1 MGERITIKQAV
12 KHVGRSERTIR
23 KWLAD
28 GRMTTHRIEGD
39 RRQTILID
47 THELLTAAAEM
58 TPLPKQ
64 RSKRQTAQVE
74 IKALQSQ
81 LEAANALLSEVR
93 HQRDKYE
100 VELTQANARV
110 EDLHKELEGKVD
122 RVHAL
127 EMELN
132 GGVKGLLK
140 KLNPL
145 W

>member
-1 MGERITIKQAV
+1 MEERLNIKQAV
-12 KHVGRSERTIR
+12 KFTGRGERTLR

-28 GRMTTHRIEGD
+28 GKLTTYRVEGD
-39 RRQTILID
+39 PRNKILID
-47 THELLTAAAEM
+47 KNELLMVAAEM